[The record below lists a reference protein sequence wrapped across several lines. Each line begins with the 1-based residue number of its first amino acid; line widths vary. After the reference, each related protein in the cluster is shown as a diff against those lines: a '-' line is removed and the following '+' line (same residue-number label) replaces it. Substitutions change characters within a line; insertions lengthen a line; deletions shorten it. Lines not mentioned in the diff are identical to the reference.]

1 MLQCLDN
8 PSEKAMF
15 RNDQIKEQRERMK
28 LQKEEVMLK
37 NTYLNLGSE
46 LNKPVHQEWEIFLI
60 PEKSY

>member
-46 LNKPVHQEWEIFLI
+46 LNRPVHQE
-60 PEKSY
+60 